1 MNAMFSLERLYD
13 NFVRLINNLTPEEM
27 EQETERAIWESRDS
41 YLMEDE
47 DERSDQQKDVV

>member
-1 MNAMFSLERLYD
+1 MDLDQLRD
-13 NFVRLINNLTPEEM
+13 NFKRLVNGLSAEEM

-47 DERSDQQKDVV
+47 DGRSD

>member
-1 MNAMFSLERLYD
+1 MLGLERLYD

-27 EQETERAIWESRDS
+27 EQETERAIWKSRDS

-47 DERSDQQKDVV
+47 DERFDQSKDTV

>member
-1 MNAMFSLERLYD
+1 MLDLERLYN

-27 EQETERAIWESRDS
+27 EQETERAIRESRDS

-47 DERSDQQKDVV
+47 YERSDQSKDTV